1 MNGNSGR
8 TYRYKP
14 GGTPKHPG
22 IDGGKMKRIIRI
34 AIAVILMLVVAG
46 CIGTCF
52 YTVADREVGVV
63 TTFGAVTEITDAGL
77 HFKLPFGMQQVHYV
91 ETEVSHRIELGYY
104 TREDGTSEF
113 IESESKIVT
122 GDYNIVNVDFFISY
136 RITNP
141 QKYLFSA
148 QDPEKILKML
158 AQSQI
163 RNVIGSCEIDS
174 ILTEGKAEIQ
184 QNIKDLIVQELAEYD
199 IGISLTDINIQ
210 DSEPPTAEVSAAF
223 KAVETAKQG
232 AETAINE
239 AEAYKNSRLPKAES
253 EANKLLE
260 NAAFLKQNRIN
271 EATEQVA
278 RFNAMYEQYV
288 LNPEITKVRMFYE
301 TMETVLP
308 GVKVY
313 IQTGDSNVDM
323 LLPLDKLIE
332 TERSGDN
339 E

>member
-1 MNGNSGR
+1 MNKGSNSA
-8 TYRYKP
+8 YRYKP
-14 GGTPKHPG
+14 SGGSG
-22 IDGGKMKRIIRI
+22 GGKLKRVVSIV
-34 AIAVILMLVVAG
+34 IAVLAMLLVAC

-63 TTFGAVTEITDAGL
+63 TTFGAVTEITGAGL
-77 HFKLPFGMQQVHYV
+77 HFKLPLGMQQVRYV

-104 TREDGTSEF
+104 TESDGTSSF

-141 QKYLFSA
+141 EKYLFSS

-184 QNIKDLIVQELAEYD
+184 QNIKNLIIQELGEYD

-210 DSEPPTAEVSAAF
+210 DSEPPTAAVSAAF

-232 AETAINE
+232 AETAVNE

-260 NAAFLKQNRIN
+260 NAAYLKQNRIN

-308 GVKVY
+308 DVKVY
-313 IQTGDSNVDM
+313 IKTGDENIEM

-332 TERSGDN
+332 SERGQNN